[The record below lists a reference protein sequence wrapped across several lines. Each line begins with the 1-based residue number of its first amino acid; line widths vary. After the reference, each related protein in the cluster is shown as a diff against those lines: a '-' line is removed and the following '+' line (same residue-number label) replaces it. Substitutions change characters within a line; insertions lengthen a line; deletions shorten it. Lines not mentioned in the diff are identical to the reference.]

1 MTTDTDTDADSRSS
15 TLGHSSQ
22 GPAAVLRLGI
32 VLEGKSGTG
41 ARSSGCGIRRCG
53 RLRSSMTVRWR
64 GGCDR
69 LGPTRA
75 LDPTMTQAPERPVP
89 SVSGSP
95 LFGNFSQIILDHLF
109 RGAYSFC

>member
-32 VLEGKSGTG
+32 VVEGKSGRG

-69 LGPTRA
+69 LGLTDA
-75 LDPTMTQAPERPVP
+75 LDHAMTQAVERQFQ
-89 SVSGSP
+89 SVGDSQ
-95 LFGNFSQIILDHLF
+95 LVVNFAKIILDHLF
-109 RGAYSFC
+109 GGAYS

>member
-53 RLRSSMTVRWR
+53 RLRSSMAVRWR
-64 GGCDR
+64 GGGDR
-69 LGPTRA
+69 LCPTDA
-75 LDPTMTQAPERPVP
+75 PDPAVTTAVERHVH
-89 SVSGSP
+89 SRGDSP
-95 LFGNFSQIILDHLF
+95 IVVNFV
-109 RGAYSFC
+109 